1 MSEWLYLVLFVLSVG
16 ALTFVLW
23 AQDRHWGNKVSEL
36 EENRRYERQE
46 WYEERKQLLDRIQA
60 QSFNEF
66 KQAEI
71 RLAKVEKGE
80 QPKQTFQLE

>member
-1 MSEWLYLVLFVLSVG
+1 MSEWLYLTLFILSVG
-16 ALTFVLW
+16 GLSFVLW
-23 AQDRHWGNKVSEL
+23 AQDRYWGNKVSEL

-60 QSFNEF
+60 PTFQDY

-71 RLAKVEKGE
+71 RMAKVEKGE
-80 QPKQTFQLE
+80 PPKQAIHLE